1 MSLELSLDV
10 GGQDLDLHTQG
21 VGDPLDGEGDLIRED
36 RLLLQRRR
44 IHHTGA

>member
-1 MSLELSLDV
+1 MSADKIWIFTRRVSLTPLE
-10 GGQDLDLHTQG
+10 GGL
-21 VGDPLDGEGDLIRED
+21 VRED